1 MIDGRKM
8 DGKVVFFI
16 VLQST
21 FDKDPVKISLF
32 SQQNMFVTL

>member
-1 MIDGRKM
+1 M

-21 FDKDPVKISLF
+21 FDKDPVKTLF